1 MLLECSFEESLY
13 SFGIDVTL
21 QRYWK
26 EKKLRTLE
34 NFSTSVPL
42 FLSDWLQPS
51 EIQLI
56 ISIVI
61 HSHCDNLRA
70 KKVLSDKDINAEF
83 N

>member
-1 MLLECSFEESLY
+1 MLKREEIENIRKLQYICSH
-13 SFGIDVTL
+13 
-21 QRYWK
+21 
-26 EKKLRTLE
+26 
-34 NFSTSVPL
+34 
-42 FLSDWLQPS
+42 FLSDWLLPS

-56 ISIVI
+56 TPIVI